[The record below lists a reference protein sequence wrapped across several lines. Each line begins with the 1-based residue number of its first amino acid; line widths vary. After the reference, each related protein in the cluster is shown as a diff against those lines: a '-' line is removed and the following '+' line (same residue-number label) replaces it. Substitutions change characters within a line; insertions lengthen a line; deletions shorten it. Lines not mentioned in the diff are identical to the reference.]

1 MYTNLL
7 LGLLLHEIVTYG
19 SGFLVG
25 TALECGLEEKE
36 FKHSKH
42 DEELDQDNDPERFA
56 PSHATKSFGIDAEK
70 SFECSNHKRWKLK
83 LVGGLQSFFTKTLCK
98 MHKE

>member
-1 MYTNLL
+1 VYTNLL

-19 SGFLVG
+19 SSFLVG
-25 TALECGLEEKE
+25 TALERGLEEKE

-56 PSHATKSFGIDAEK
+56 PSHATQSFGIDAEK

-83 LVGGLQSFFTKTLCK
+83 LVGELQSFSRKRLCK
-98 MHKE
+98 VHKE